1 MELTQDITKTPK
13 PMNFEFSA
21 PTTPL
26 RPLVHTNKADMS
38 LFGRMAALN
47 EEYRKKLFQNYL
59 VKEGAFVNI
68 TNISNTDGNILDPLS
83 LQLDTDALRQ
93 LNNKK
98 LTRDDLL
105 KLIFI
110 QLLRQKP
117 VPGVTPDQLTELAT
131 IVRQLQTGYQ
141 EISEMEKERV
151 AKEAFL
157 ELANISIDEEQPAA
171 SAHNDTAEKLDLLN
185 QRVSDILD
193 IMNDAMRMAHAAS
206 KDEEEVDYENMP
218 LSQTLEQFQQRR
230 DIGDPIPGVDDKV
243 ETLIQ
248 KVKEEEEPI
257 TTVEEKDDEPIRTS
271 PVKTAKKDVQSKAAK
286 NTSSSAPKA
295 SSSSSPKASS
305 SSAPKKP
312 MGKKAGKGITYY
324 NNPADLVSKLEIL
337 IGEHQAGNNSK
348 SVLNDIAAIA
358 DLLLKKKML
367 TKATYKT
374 IYRTIGL
381 SSLVGLTPVY
391 ASLIS

>member
-26 RPLVHTNKADMS
+26 RPLVHTNNADMS
-38 LFGRMAALN
+38 LFGKMAAVN

-117 VPGVTPDQLTELAT
+117 VPGVTPDQLTELAN

-151 AKEAFL
+151 TKEAFL
-157 ELANISIDEEQPAA
+157 ELANISLDEEQPAA
-171 SAHNDTAEKLDLLN
+171 SSHDDTTAKLDLLN

-193 IMNDAMRMAHAAS
+193 IMNDA
-206 KDEEEVDYENMP
+206 
-218 LSQTLEQFQQRR
+218 
-230 DIGDPIPGVDDKV
+230 
-243 ETLIQ
+243 
-248 KVKEEEEPI
+248 
-257 TTVEEKDDEPIRTS
+257 
-271 PVKTAKKDVQSKAAK
+271 
-286 NTSSSAPKA
+286 
-295 SSSSSPKASS
+295 
-305 SSAPKKP
+305 
-312 MGKKAGKGITYY
+312 
-324 NNPADLVSKLEIL
+324 
-337 IGEHQAGNNSK
+337 
-348 SVLNDIAAIA
+348 
-358 DLLLKKKML
+358 
-367 TKATYKT
+367 TYKA
-374 IYRTIGL
+374 IYRTIEL
-381 SSLVGLTPVY
+381 SS
-391 ASLIS
+391 